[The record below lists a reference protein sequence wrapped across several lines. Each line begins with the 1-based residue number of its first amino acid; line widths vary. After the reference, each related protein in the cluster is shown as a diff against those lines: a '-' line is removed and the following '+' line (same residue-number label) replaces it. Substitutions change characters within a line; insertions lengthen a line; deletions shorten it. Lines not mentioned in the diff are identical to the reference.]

1 MDEIDTRAYR
11 SKIGRLPWALRTEL
25 CERMREGHDT
35 GAALCRWLNAQRAAK
50 AARVKVSEQNLS
62 AWRTTGYAAWLRGNE
77 RARHLREL
85 AEAAQHVAEA
95 TGGDPAAVGSR
106 ILAGRMLD
114 MLESADEEKAG
125 EFARAVAA
133 LRKGENDAGRLDL
146 ERRKADLAR
155 EALDLERAKFRRLTC
170 EMFLK
175 WHADRVAVDIAAGP
189 GTNDDKIK
197 ALLAYMDKAEQA

>member
-1 MDEIDTRAYR
+1 MDEQDTRAYR
-11 SKIGRLPWALRTEL
+11 SKIGRLPFKLRNEL
-25 CERMREGHDT
+25 CERMLDGAET
-35 GAALCRWLNAQRAAK
+35 GAELCRWINKQRAAK
-50 AARVKVSEQNLS
+50 AARVKVNEQNLS

-133 LRKGENDAGRLDL
+133 LRKGDADAARLEL
-146 ERRKADLAR
+146 ERRKADLAAS
-155 EALDLERAKFRRLTC
+155 ALELERSKFKRLTC

-175 WHADRVAVDIAAGP
+175 WYADRAAVEIAAGP
-189 GTNDDKIK
+189 GTHEDKIK
-197 ALLAYMDKAEQA
+197 ALIAYMDKAEQA

>member
-1 MDEIDTRAYR
+1 MDEPDTRAYR
-11 SKIGRLPWALRTEL
+11 SKIGRLPFALRDEL
-25 CERMREGHDT
+25 CERLLDGAT
-35 GAALCRWLNAQRAAK
+35 GAEVLAWINKHPAGRKAKLNAQ
-50 AARVKVSEQNLS
+50 NLS
-62 AWRTTGYAAWLRGNE
+62 VWRATGYAEWLKARE
-77 RARHLREL
+77 RSQHLRAY
-85 AEAAQHVAEA
+85 AETAQHIAAA
-95 TGGDPAAVGSR
+95 TGGDPTAVGAR
-106 ILAGRMLD
+106 ILAGKLLD
-114 MLESADEEKAG
+114 MLEAADEETAKGLAKA
-125 EFARAVAA
+125 VSQ
-133 LRKGENDAGRLDL
+133 LRKGETDAGRLDL